1 MADDPATNALSQPGG
16 RRGPRGS
23 RTPEL
28 ALADAHAALTDCG
41 ITMSPG
47 RVRKLLKGY
56 RRCNQGQDFGRYV
69 TDELRRVITY
79 RDQTGE
85 DAVNNVVRG
94 GIR

>member
-1 MADDPATNALSQPGG
+1 MTQQPTLSAN
-16 RRGPRGS
+16 RVRVDVEARGDHAR
-23 RTPEL
+23 PEL

-69 TDELRRVITY
+69 TDELRRVIAYADT
-79 RDQTGE
+79 TGE
-85 DAVNNVVRG
+85 AAVNRVLRG
-94 GIR
+94 ES

>member
-1 MADDPATNALSQPGG
+1 MTQQPTLSAN
-16 RRGPRGS
+16 RVDVEARGDHAR
-23 RTPEL
+23 PEL

-85 DAVNNVVRG
+85 TAVNRVLRG
-94 GIR
+94 AS

>member
-1 MADDPATNALSQPGG
+1 MTQQPTLSAN
-16 RRGPRGS
+16 RVDVEARGDHARPV
-23 RTPEL
+23 L
-28 ALADAHAALTDCG
+28 ALADAHADCG
-41 ITMSPG
+41 ITMTPG

-85 DAVNNVVRG
+85 TAVNRVLRG
-94 GIR
+94 DS

>member
-1 MADDPATNALSQPGG
+1 MTQQPTLSANHRVDVQA
-16 RRGPRGS
+16 RGDHAR
-23 RTPEL
+23 PEL
-28 ALADAHAALTDCG
+28 TLADAHAALAERG

-47 RVRKLLKGY
+47 RVRKLLKNY

-85 DAVNNVVRG
+85 TAVRRVMRG
-94 GIR
+94 GS

>member
-1 MADDPATNALSQPGG
+1 MTQQPTLSAN
-16 RRGPRGS
+16 RVDVEARGDHAR
-23 RTPEL
+23 PEL

-41 ITMSPG
+41 ITMSAG

-69 TDELRRVITY
+69 TDELRRVINY

-85 DAVNNVVRG
+85 SAVNNVVRG
-94 GIR
+94 GTR